1 MEKSLPNGNGRGVVK
16 SAQPS
21 FAPLGHLPPLL
32 WGKAR
37 ARNKCLKEKAAKAAR
52 FLHCGRNDKVGVFG
66 MVRRIESMCL

>member
-37 ARNKCLKEKAAKAAR
+37 KA
-52 FLHCGRNDKVGVFG
+52 VGAFRKSG
-66 MVRRIESMCL
+66 